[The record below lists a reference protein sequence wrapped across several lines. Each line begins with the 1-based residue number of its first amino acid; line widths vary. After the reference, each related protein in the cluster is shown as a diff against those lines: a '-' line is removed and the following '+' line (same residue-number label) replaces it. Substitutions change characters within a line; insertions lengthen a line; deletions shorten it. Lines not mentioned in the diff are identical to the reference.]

1 MSASMGGLARRL
13 VSDKL
18 LDRSQA
24 IAAISLAAK
33 SNIPFVTQLISSKQL
48 DGYSIAVAA
57 TREFGLPLLDLQ
69 AYDLQCCPEKLID
82 SSLIKKHKVL
92 PLLQK
97 GKTLFLAMSDPANL
111 SAMDEIKFH
120 TGLFIEIVVVEEDK
134 LCNAFLTLEDN
145 REHAASEFIGLEKN
159 LLQTPDTVVTAEHQS
174 KATTVA
180 DEAPIVRFVNGML
193 LNAIK
198 KEASDIHI
206 EPYEKVLI
214 GKQNDD

>member
-1 MSASMGGLARRL
+1 MGGLARRL

-33 SNIPFVTQLISSKQL
+33 GNIPFVTQLVSSKQL

-69 AYDLQCCPEKLID
+69 AYDLQRCPEKLID

-111 SAMDEIKFH
+111 SALDEIKFH

-134 LCNAFLTLEDN
+134 LVPEGIVGRVPYKGSLSANIFQLIGGLKAGMGYVGCRTIEELREKARFLKISAAGL
-145 REHAASEFIGLEKN
+145 RESHVHDVIITK
-159 LLQTPDTVVTAEHQS
+159 
-174 KATTVA
+174 
-180 DEAPIVRFVNGML
+180 EAPNYRL
-193 LNAIK
+193 
-198 KEASDIHI
+198 D
-206 EPYEKVLI
+206 
-214 GKQNDD
+214 